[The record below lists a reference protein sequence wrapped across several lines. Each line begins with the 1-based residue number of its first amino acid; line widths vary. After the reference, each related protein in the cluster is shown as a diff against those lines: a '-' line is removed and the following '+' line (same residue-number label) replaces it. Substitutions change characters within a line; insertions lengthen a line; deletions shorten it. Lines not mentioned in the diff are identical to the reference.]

1 MHKLTANVG
10 VEPRSI
16 RDDDLTMLA
25 FIFFAALIGG
35 LLMYLLGSNAKVVR
49 IGEMLLFSAILAVL
63 ITIAP
68 AAVKILHG

>member
-1 MHKLTANVG
+1 
-10 VEPRSI
+10 
-16 RDDDLTMLA
+16 MLA